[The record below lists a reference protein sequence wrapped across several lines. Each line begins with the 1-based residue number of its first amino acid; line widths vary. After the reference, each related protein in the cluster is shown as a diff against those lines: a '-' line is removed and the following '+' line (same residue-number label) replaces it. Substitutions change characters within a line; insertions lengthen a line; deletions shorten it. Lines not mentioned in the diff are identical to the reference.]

1 MQSQNAGIGRAE
13 DWDRRLALRQARVGI
28 VANPVK
34 VALPPSSPREVW
46 TRWPKLR
53 SARRLEMLR
62 HKVNAQTHSN
72 ALGPSDDSLKGF
84 VQETRNP
91 AARHRKR
98 ARPVAQGRM
107 PRAGGLWLVA
117 GGGMAFVLLWLFA

>member
-13 DWDRRLALRQARVGI
+13 DWDKRLARRQARVGI

-34 VALPPSSPREVW
+34 VALPPCSPREVW

-53 SARRLEMLR
+53 SARRLESLR
-62 HKVNAQTHSN
+62 HMMGAQTHSK

-84 VQETRNP
+84 VHESRDPSARQSTRAHP
-91 AARHRKR
+91 E
-98 ARPVAQGRM
+98 AQGRM
-107 PRAGGLWLVA
+107 PRAGGIWIVA
-117 GGGMAFVLLWLFA
+117 GGVAAFVMLWFFA